1 MISISRRKLADSVI
15 DEIKG
20 MIDRGDLK
28 EGDKLPNQNDFA
40 AQLGVS
46 RTVLREAL
54 QILDQLGVIEQ
65 RPKYGTVIRAKAA
78 LLYSAHLIPPLI
90 SDNRATLELIQARRI
105 IEVGSAE
112 LAAVKATG
120 KQIKEMGTLVEDMA
134 KMQQEDDAIRY
145 TEKNIAFH
153 LLIAK
158 ASHNRFMVHLLVT
171 IRGFMEQWT
180 QESLS
185 VIPGL
190 MDRSSKYHKAIFE
203 AIRDKNPRK
212 AGTSMKKHMSDFLTS
227 LERYY
232 KMTGRKERNGKSG
245 NQRP

>member
-1 MISISRRKLADSVI
+1 
-15 DEIKG
+15 

-78 LLYSAHLIPPLI
+78 LLYSAHLIPPLM

-112 LAAVKATG
+112 LAAVKATEG
-120 KQIKEMGTLVEDMA
+120 QIEEMGALVQDMA
-134 KMQQEDDAIRY
+134 RMQQKDDAIRY
-145 TEKNIAFH
+145 TEKNISFH

-180 QESLS
+180 QESLT

-190 MDRSSKYHKAIFE
+190 MDRSSKYHKAIYE

-232 KMTGRKERNGKSG
+232 KMTGREEQSGKSE
-245 NQRP
+245 NQG

>member
-15 DEIKG
+15 DEIKR

-54 QILDQLGVIEQ
+54 QTLVQLGVIEQ
-65 RPKYGTVIRAKAA
+65 RPKYGTVIRTKTA
-78 LLYSAHLIPPLI
+78 LLYSDHLVPPLMA
-90 SDNRATLELIQARRI
+90 DNQATLELIQARQI

-112 LAAVKATG
+112 LAAKNATG
-120 KQIKEMGTLVEDMA
+120 KQIKEMEALVADMA
-134 KMQQEDDAIRY
+134 KMQQRDDSIRY

-180 QESLS
+180 QESLT

-190 MDRSSKYHKAIFE
+190 MGRSSKYHKAIYE
-203 AIRDKNPRK
+203 AIRDGNPRK
-212 AGTSMKKHMSDFLTS
+212 AASSMRKHLSDFLTS
-227 LERYY
+227 LEQYY
-232 KMTGRKERNGKSG
+232 KITGQEVRGRKSQ
-245 NQRP
+245 NQG

>member
-1 MISISRRKLADSVI
+1 MISINRRKLSDSVI
-15 DEIKG
+15 EEIKG

-78 LLYSAHLIPPLI
+78 LLYSAHLIPPLM

-112 LAAVKATG
+112 LAAVKAT
-120 KQIKEMGTLVEDMA
+120 KNQIKEMGALVQDMA
-134 KMQQEDDAIRY
+134 KMQQKDDAIRY
-145 TEKNIAFH
+145 VEKNISFH

-190 MDRSSKYHKAIFE
+190 MDRSSKYHKAIYE

-212 AGTSMKKHMSDFLTS
+212 AGTSMQKHMSDFLTS

-232 KMTGRKERNGKSG
+232 KMTGREERDGKSG

>member
-120 KQIKEMGTLVEDMA
+120 KQIKEMGALVEEMA
-134 KMQQEDDAIRY
+134 KMQQEDDAIQY

-180 QESLS
+180 QESLT

-190 MDRSSKYHKAIFE
+190 MDRSSKYHKAIYE

-212 AGTSMKKHMSDFLTS
+212 AGASMKKHMSDFLTS

-232 KMTGRKERNGKSG
+232 KMTGQEVQARKSQSQG
-245 NQRP
+245 

>member
-90 SDNRATLELIQARRI
+90 SDNRATLELIQARQI

-112 LAAVKATG
+112 LAAKNASG
-120 KQIKEMGTLVEDMA
+120 KQIKEMEALVADMA
-134 KMQQEDDAIRY
+134 KMQQKDDSIQY

-180 QESLS
+180 QESLT

-232 KMTGRKERNGKSG
+232 KMTGREERNGKSG

>member
-1 MISISRRKLADSVI
+1 MISINRRKLADSVI
-15 DEIKG
+15 EEIKR

-54 QILDQLGVIEQ
+54 QTLNQLGVIDQ
-65 RPKYGTVIRAKAA
+65 RPKYGTVIRAKTAF
-78 LLYSAHLIPPLI
+78 LYSDHLVPPLMA
-90 SDNRATLELIQARRI
+90 DNRATSELIQARRV
-105 IEVGSAE
+105 IEVGAAE
-112 LAAVKATG
+112 LAAKNATEN
-120 KQIKEMGTLVEDMA
+120 QIKEMEALVEDMA
-134 KMQQEDDAIRY
+134 KIQQEGDETRY

-153 LLIAK
+153 FLIAK
-158 ASHNRFMVHLLVT
+158 ASHNRFMVHLLAT

-180 QESLS
+180 HESIS

-190 MDRSSKYHKAIFE
+190 MHRSSKSHLAIYQ
-203 AIRDKNPRK
+203 AIRDSNHRK
-212 AGTSMKKHMSDFLTS
+212 AASSMRKHISDFETS

-232 KMTGRKERNGKSG
+232 KITGRESRD
-245 NQRP
+245 PE